1 MKQSF
6 TGIRATPEPTD
17 VHHQTTTSNQIRHDA
32 HITHHPHQIPD
43 IRAERNGKEESLRET
58 LAAHLHQR
66 PNISYHTKLDP
77 AAHHNHPSFP
87 PSSPARPASS
97 TKAGTWH
104 DSPPVQGHAHASSSS
119 PTYLILPG
127 QDKALSLSHPHT
139 HSLALVF
146 SPYLTYLLVWL
157 RSQTSP
163 PKSTCTPLLPFRT
176 PPAQIGQPEQ
186 KEQKGKGQ
194 LEKQRG
200 KKKKARPPPESLARL
215 GPYRCAFPLSHPPD
229 SFIHAKNGLPATL
242 TA

>member
-32 HITHHPHQIPD
+32 HITHHSHQIPD
-43 IRAERNGKEESLRET
+43 IRAERNGKEENLRET

-66 PNISYHTKLDP
+66 PNISHQTKLDP

-87 PSSPARPASS
+87 PSSSARPASS
-97 TKAGTWH
+97 TKAGRYFLISSQSVSVSFLKGTWY
-104 DSPPVQGHAHASSSS
+104 DFPPVQGHAHASSSSSSS

-127 QDKALSLSHPHT
+127 QDKALTLSHPHT

-163 PKSTCTPLLPFRT
+163 PKSTCTP
-176 PPAQIGQPEQ
+176 
-186 KEQKGKGQ
+186 
-194 LEKQRG
+194 
-200 KKKKARPPPESLARL
+200 
-215 GPYRCAFPLSHPPD
+215 
-229 SFIHAKNGLPATL
+229 
-242 TA
+242 